1 MANMPLP
8 PPPKTELKA
17 VRDEQDIVAEE
28 QWIPKMR
35 QRIKVSFRSDT
46 SRQHSDWIHSATLL
60 TSINKPF

>member
-1 MANMPLP
+1 MPLP

-35 QRIKVSFRSDT
+35 QRIKVNF
-46 SRQHSDWIHSATLL
+46 ILAFVFYKN
-60 TSINKPF
+60 I

>member
-35 QRIKVSFRSDT
+35 QRIKVSFRFDI
-46 SRQHSDWIHSATLL
+46 SRPISDWLSSLIGYIA
-60 TSINKPF
+60 PPC

>member
-1 MANMPLP
+1 MPLP

-46 SRQHSDWIHSATLL
+46 SRQLSD
-60 TSINKPF
+60 

>member
-46 SRQHSDWIHSATLL
+46 SRQLSD
-60 TSINKPF
+60 